1 MLSAFGDSG
10 SQSSH
15 LAMPYFEGYALW
27 IIGVSTLGTWP
38 RSFDASLLTIAHRLV
53 TVADYDKVWPMQNN
67 AGKRKS
73 LPSEKDGLMTRSYIE
88 SNVFHIDLRCS
99 VTCINMLRN
108 NIVFHGDS
116 HKTTS
121 KA

>member
-15 LAMPYFEGYALW
+15 FAMPYFGGYTLW
-27 IIGVSTLGTWP
+27 ISGVSTLGTWP

-53 TVADYDKVWPMQNN
+53 TVADYDKVWPMQNA
-67 AGKRKS
+67 AGKS

-88 SNVFHIDLRCS
+88 SNVFHIDSRCS
-99 VTCINMLRN
+99 VINMLRN

>member
-27 IIGVSTLGTWP
+27 IIGVSTLETWP

-53 TVADYDKVWPMQNN
+53 TVADYDKVWPMQNT
-67 AGKRKS
+67 AGKS

-88 SNVFHIDLRCS
+88 SNVFF
-99 VTCINMLRN
+99 T
-108 NIVFHGDS
+108 
-116 HKTTS
+116 
-121 KA
+121 